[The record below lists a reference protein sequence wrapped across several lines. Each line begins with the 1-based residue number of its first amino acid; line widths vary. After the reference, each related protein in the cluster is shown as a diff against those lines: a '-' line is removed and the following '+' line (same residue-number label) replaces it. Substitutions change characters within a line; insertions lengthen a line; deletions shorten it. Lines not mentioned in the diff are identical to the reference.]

1 MLVLFALRVGLDQ
14 RRVAKDD
21 LANATLD
28 AVFVQ
33 RRVEVDEAFVFPGNR
48 KASTLHHFVTAPT
61 AVEAVHIRIRP
72 GGRGTAERGKI

>member
-1 MLVLFALRVGLDQ
+1 MLVLLTIGVSLDQ
-14 RRVAKDD
+14 RRIAQDD
-21 LANATLD
+21 FAHAALD

-72 GGRGTAERGKI
+72 GGRGTAERGKL